1 MDPRREAA
9 HAVIQTLNESGY
21 EAYLVGGCVRDLL
34 LDRIPNDYDIA
45 TSATPSEVQALFTRS
60 FATGI
65 EHGTVTVLWNQESVE
80 VTTFR
85 TEGVYQD
92 HRRPSEVQFVRS
104 LRDDLQRR
112 DFTINAMAM
121 DLNGTLY
128 DYFDGQ
134 ADLEKGII
142 RAVGTAAERFG
153 EDALR
158 MIRAARFAAQ
168 FSFSIDP
175 LIQEAMVNCKIDV
188 KHLSVERI
196 MTEMDKILG
205 SPSPYI
211 GFQVLLQTELF
222 HHMPPFTGWQWDQQ
236 RVEERL
242 NCIPSHCQRAGKW
255 VWFLLAFGT
264 TADSMKSRT
273 RECKCSKKDFQ
284 YFQSIMETLTE
295 WKRVKV
301 PDEKWM
307 KQVLLRYGLES
318 VVESYYIQQALY
330 HEVDCKME
338 KLRDW
343 WAEMPVKRV
352 TDLSIQGNELIS
364 FIEKK
369 PGPWV
374 KWVLSELC
382 RLVVV
387 GEIPNQKE
395 VLLKVGGQIA
405 TKYSR

>member
-1 MDPRREAA
+1 MDPRRKAA
-9 HAVIQTLNESGY
+9 HAVIQKLNESGY

-34 LDRIPNDYDIA
+34 QGRIPNDYDIA
-45 TSATPSEVQALFTRS
+45 TSATPSEVQALFARS
-60 FATGI
+60 FATGL
-65 EHGTVTVLWNQESVE
+65 EHGTITVLWDQESVE

-85 TEGVYQD
+85 TEGVYKD
-92 HRRPSEVQFVRS
+92 HRRPSGVQFVRS

-112 DFTINAMAM
+112 DFTMNAMAM
-121 DLNGTLY
+121 DLDGNLY
-128 DYFDGQ
+128 DYFDGRI
-134 ADLEKGII
+134 DLEKGMI
-142 RAVGTAAERFG
+142 RAVGTATERFG

-175 LIQEAMVNCKIDV
+175 LIQEAMVYCKQDV

-196 MTEMDKILG
+196 MTEMEKILG
-205 SPSPYI
+205 SPSPHI

-222 HHMPPFTGWQWDQQ
+222 YHMPPLHHWQWDRQ

-242 NCIPSHCQRAGKW
+242 NRIPSHCQRAGKW

-264 TADSMKSRT
+264 TADSVKSRT
-273 RECKCSKKDFQ
+273 RECKCSKKDSQ
-284 YFQSIMETLTE
+284 YFQSIMEILTE
-295 WKRVKV
+295 WERVKA

-307 KQVLLRYGLES
+307 KQVFLRYGLEP

-330 HEVDCKME
+330 HETGCKME
-338 KLRDW
+338 QLRDW

-364 FIEKK
+364 YIEKK

-395 VLLKVGGQIA
+395 ILLKVGGQIA
-405 TKYSR
+405 TKYS

>member
-1 MDPRREAA
+1 MDPRRKAA
-9 HAVIQTLNESGY
+9 HEVIQMLNESGY

-45 TSATPSEVQALFTRS
+45 TSATPTEVQKLFSRS

-65 EHGTVTVLWNQESVE
+65 EHGTVTVLWDQEIVE

-85 TEGVYQD
+85 TEGFYED
-92 HRRPSEVQFVRS
+92 HRRPSGVQFVRS

-121 DLNGTLY
+121 DLDGNLY
-128 DYFDGQ
+128 DYFDGH
-134 ADLEKGII
+134 ADLESGII
-142 RAVGTAAERFG
+142 RAVGTAKERFQ

-158 MIRAARFAAQ
+158 MIRAARFSAQ

-175 LIQEAMVNCKIDV
+175 LTQEAMVCCKQDV
-188 KHLSVERI
+188 KYLSVERI

-205 SPSPYI
+205 SPTPHM

-222 HHMPPFTGWQWDQQ
+222 HHMPPFTGWQWDQE
-236 RVEERL
+236 RVGERL
-242 NCIPSHCQRAGKW
+242 THIPSNCQRAGKW
-255 VWFLLAFGT
+255 VWFLLAFST
-264 TADSMKSRT
+264 TADSVESRT
-273 RECKCSKKDFQ
+273 RECKSSKKDSQ
-284 YFQSIMETLTE
+284 LFQSIMEIQAEWTE
-295 WKRVKV
+295 VKE

-307 KQVLLRYGLES
+307 KPILLRYGWEP
-318 VVESYYIQQALY
+318 VVESYCIQQALY
-330 HEVDCKME
+330 NETGCKWE
-338 KLRDW
+338 QLRDW
-343 WAEMPVKRV
+343 WEEMPVRKV

-364 FIEKK
+364 VVGKK

-374 KWVLSELC
+374 KGTLSELC
-382 RLVVV
+382 QSVAL

-395 VLLKVGGQIA
+395 ILLKVGGQIA
-405 TKYSR
+405 TKYS